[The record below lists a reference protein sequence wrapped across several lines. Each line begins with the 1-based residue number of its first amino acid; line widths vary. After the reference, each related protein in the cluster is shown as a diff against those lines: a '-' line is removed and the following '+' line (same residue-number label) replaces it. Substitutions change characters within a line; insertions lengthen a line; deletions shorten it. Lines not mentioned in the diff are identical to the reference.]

1 MHTCT
6 VALAILFCFFVFA
19 PREGLG
25 LTTAAVDV
33 VYLIPVYE
41 WSLVWKDWRNPN
53 HKMGSIWRPK
63 MIQYF
68 NKSDFPGE
76 MNRRI
81 DGYDVRNYISK
92 DFDVAYLGDV
102 FMQGHGSRSFDPCTY
117 HVIKAN
123 YKRHFLTSCTCVC
136 VYV

>member
-1 MHTCT
+1 
-6 VALAILFCFFVFA
+6 
-19 PREGLG
+19 
-25 LTTAAVDV
+25 
-33 VYLIPVYE
+33 
-41 WSLVWKDWRNPN
+41 
-53 HKMGSIWRPK
+53 

-92 DFDVAYLGDV
+92 DFDVAFLGDV

-117 HVIKAN
+117 HVINEKLQETLSDFV
-123 YKRHFLTSCTCVC
+123 YVCVC
-136 VYV
+136 VCLSLCVCWGFCLNVCMHSQSRQTLWAR

>member
-1 MHTCT
+1 
-6 VALAILFCFFVFA
+6 
-19 PREGLG
+19 
-25 LTTAAVDV
+25 
-33 VYLIPVYE
+33 
-41 WSLVWKDWRNPN
+41 
-53 HKMGSIWRPK
+53 

-92 DFDVAYLGDV
+92 DFDVAFLGDV

-123 YKRHFLTSCTCVC
+123 YKRRFLTSCTCVC

>member
-1 MHTCT
+1 
-6 VALAILFCFFVFA
+6 
-19 PREGLG
+19 
-25 LTTAAVDV
+25 
-33 VYLIPVYE
+33 
-41 WSLVWKDWRNPN
+41 
-53 HKMGSIWRPK
+53 

-92 DFDVAYLGDV
+92 DFDVAFLGDV
-102 FMQGHGSRSFDPCTY
+102 FMQGHGSRTLNPCTY

-123 YKRHFLTSCTCVC
+123 YKRRLSDFVYVCVC
-136 VYV
+136 MFVVMCVLDFCLNVCMLNQSRQTLWAR